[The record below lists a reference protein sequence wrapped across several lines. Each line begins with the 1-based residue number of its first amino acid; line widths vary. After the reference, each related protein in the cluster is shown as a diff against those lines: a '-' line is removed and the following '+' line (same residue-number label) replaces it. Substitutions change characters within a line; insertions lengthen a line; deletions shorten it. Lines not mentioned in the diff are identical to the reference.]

1 MKRKNIKY
9 ILLFGLMY
17 SCAPSDN
24 SAYDKGYDTGFNA
37 GYEDGLKK
45 AEEQNQQALE
55 EAIELGYQ
63 EGLKKYLK
71 EQREIEA
78 RKSEN
83 EPYKASDD
91 LPAKSNGDTEED
103 DTEEGVDN
111 TSIVFYAE
119 ATQFELYS

>member
-1 MKRKNIKY
+1 
-9 ILLFGLMY
+9 MY

-63 EGLKKYLK
+63 EGKEKYLK
-71 EQREIEA
+71 EKREIEA
-78 RKSEN
+78 RKSESEDGEKWNNPGDN
-83 EPYKASDD
+83 EES
-91 LPAKSNGDTEED
+91 EED
-103 DTEEGVDN
+103 
-111 TSIVFYAE
+111 
-119 ATQFELYS
+119 ELYGQITVEIEPIQLMA

>member
-17 SCAPSDN
+17 SCTPSDN

-63 EGLKKYLK
+63 EGKEKYLK
-71 EQREIEA
+71 EKREIEA
-78 RKSEN
+78 RKSESEDGGKWN
-83 EPYKASDD
+83 IPKDDEEYEDGDDEEYEDGALFGQITVEIEPIQLMA
-91 LPAKSNGDTEED
+91 
-103 DTEEGVDN
+103 
-111 TSIVFYAE
+111 
-119 ATQFELYS
+119 

>member
-63 EGLKKYLK
+63 EGKQKYLK
-71 EQREIEA
+71 EKREIEA

-83 EPYKASDD
+83 GNIITPDDEVDEGDIMSDEEIKKLFGQITVEIEPIQLIA
-91 LPAKSNGDTEED
+91 
-103 DTEEGVDN
+103 
-111 TSIVFYAE
+111 
-119 ATQFELYS
+119 

>member
-63 EGLKKYLK
+63 EGKELGYQEGKEKYLK
-71 EQREIEA
+71 EKREIEA
-78 RKSEN
+78 WVQLGADIDGEEVN
-83 EPYKASDD
+83 DD
-91 LPAKSNGDTEED
+91 SGL
-103 DTEEGVDN
+103 
-111 TSIVFYAE
+111 
-119 ATQFELYS
+119 

>member
-1 MKRKNIKY
+1 
-9 ILLFGLMY
+9 MY

-63 EGLKKYLK
+63 EGKEKYLK
-71 EQREIEA
+71 EKREIEA

-83 EPYKASDD
+83 GDYIPPGNAEEKGNEVEQEKEYDHSTNLEASLEIKA
-91 LPAKSNGDTEED
+91 T
-103 DTEEGVDN
+103 
-111 TSIVFYAE
+111 
-119 ATQFELYS
+119 ATPIKLIS

>member
-1 MKRKNIKY
+1 
-9 ILLFGLMY
+9 MY

-63 EGLKKYLK
+63 EGKQKYLK
-71 EQREIEA
+71 EKREIEA
-78 RKSEN
+78 RKSESGKRIITPDEN
-83 EPYKASDD
+83 KKNNSEFIPLTDKEMNDLFEANLITVEIEP
-91 LPAKSNGDTEED
+91 
-103 DTEEGVDN
+103 
-111 TSIVFYAE
+111 I
-119 ATQFELYS
+119 ELIS

>member
-63 EGLKKYLK
+63 EGKEKYLK
-71 EQREIEA
+71 EKREIEE
-78 RKSEN
+78 KGKPFFIMDEI
-83 EPYKASDD
+83 D
-91 LPAKSNGDTEED
+91 
-103 DTEEGVDN
+103 
-111 TSIVFYAE
+111 
-119 ATQFELYS
+119 